1 MAPRPQPRTMANE
14 KEESEKTRDSAQ
26 LLNEDEKAIIEDQL
40 HIPEVKVGYLS
51 LYRYANKKEIAIMLV
66 SLMAAIVAGAV
77 LPLMTLVFGS
87 FAGSFTNFY
96 SSSTAEAAFKHQTH
110 KFTLYFIYLGIT
122 SFVTVYISM
131 VGFSYTGERLT
142 QKIRELYLRAV
153 FRQNV
158 AFFDFLGSGEITTR
172 ITADMNLVQDG
183 VSQKVALVI
192 SGFAMFVS
200 ALVVGFVRSWKL
212 TLVMLSATLA
222 FLLAMCTVGKA
233 MKNNQTRSV
242 NAFATAGTLSEEV
255 ISSARN
261 VNAFGSQE
269 RLGKK
274 YNVYLNEA
282 ARYDFKGK
290 FYLGLLLAV
299 MMCILNLQFGLAFWQ
314 GSRFYH
320 DGDLTISQILTV
332 IMATMIAGASIGHNL
347 PHLGSFGLAAAAA
360 TKIFSTIERTPPID
374 PESDKGGKPDSV
386 TGTIEFK
393 NIKHVY
399 PSRTDTLI
407 LDSFSLVIPAGKM
420 TAIVGP
426 SGSGKSTLFGLVERF
441 YSPLSGDILLDG
453 QDIRNLN
460 LRWLR
465 GNMSLVS
472 QEPVLFSATI
482 YESIEHGLIGTEY
495 ENASKDVKTKL
506 IEDAAKTANAYDFIN
521 GLPEGFQSRVG
532 ERGSLLSGGQK
543 QRIAIARAVVS
554 NPKILL
560 LDEATASLDTKSESA
575 VQDALDRASKGRTTL
590 VIAHRL
596 STIKGADNIVVMAS
610 GKIVEQGTH
619 HQLLSQKNMYST
631 LVQAQELRSKT
642 GANHDNSPASSL
654 EIIGDEK
661 VHTLD
666 LVRSAT
672 NPKNTDKP
680 SDADKEE
687 LYTTWQLIKFIWALN
702 KEEQHFMIIG
712 FVFATLAGFSY
723 PVQSIFFGNAI
734 NAILFPSV
742 STGGH
747 PVNFWSAMFLML
759 GFAAM
764 FFYLG
769 QGIAFGFASARLIR
783 RARAR
788 TFHAILRQDLS
799 FFDRDEVTSGSLAA
813 FLSTEASHLA
823 GISGTTLASIL
834 NSCATI
840 IGALAIS
847 ISFGWKLALVCAS
860 TMPFLLACG
869 FLRIWVVVQL
879 EGRAKK
885 KTDAGGFACE
895 AASSIRTVASLTL
908 ERDLSEKYHQ
918 KLEAQA
924 VENLRFS
931 TLSCILYALSQSL
944 MLFALA
950 LTFWYGGTLILSKEY
965 TLVQFFI
972 CYAAI
977 LNGSQAAGAVFAYA
991 PDMGNAKHSAQVLK
1005 ALLTRVPKIDSWST
1019 KGERIG
1025 QLKGQIEL
1033 KDVRFSYP
1041 QRPEQPVLKGVS
1053 FEAQPGQF
1061 IALVGASG
1069 SGKSTVMA
1077 LLERF
1082 YDPTSG
1088 SVLIDGLDIP
1098 SYNLQDYR
1106 SQLALVSQET
1116 MLYTGTIR
1124 ENILADKE
1132 NVEEDVI
1139 VQACKDA
1146 NIYEFIVSLPD
1157 GFNTLVGAKGNLL
1170 SGGQRQRLAIARA
1183 LLRDPKILL
1192 LDEATS
1198 SLDSSSEAAV
1208 QAALDKAAKGRTTI
1222 AIAHRLSTTQHADC
1236 IYVFDSG
1243 RIVEKGRHDELMSRR
1258 GVYWE
1263 LGRLQELGV

>member
-1 MAPRPQPRTMANE
+1 MVTE
-14 KEESEKTRDSAQ
+14 KGESENTRNST
-26 LLNEDEKAIIEDQL
+26 LLLTEDEKAIIEKQL
-40 HIPEVKVGYLS
+40 HVPEAQVGYTS
-51 LYRYANKKEIAIMLV
+51 LYRYANKKEIIIMLV
-66 SLMAAIVAGAV
+66 SSIAAIIAGAV
-77 LPLMTLVFGS
+77 LPLMTLVFGN

-96 SSSTAEAAFKHQTH
+96 ASSTEEEAFMHQIR
-110 KFTLYFIYLGIT
+110 KYTLYFVYLGIT

-142 QKIRELYLRAV
+142 QKIRELYLQAV
-153 FRQNV
+153 FRQNI
-158 AFFDFLGSGEITTR
+158 AFFDFLGPGEITTR

-192 SGFAMFVS
+192 TGFAMFIS

-212 TLVMLSATLA
+212 TLVMLSATVA
-222 FLLAMCTVGKA
+222 ILLTMGSVGKA

-242 NAFATAGTLSEEV
+242 DAFATAGTLAEEV

-274 YNVYLNEA
+274 YEVYLNEA
-282 ARYDFKGK
+282 AKYDYKAK
-290 FYLGLLLAV
+290 FYLGLLLAM
-299 MMCILNLQFGLAFWQ
+299 MMCIINLQFGLAFWQ
-314 GSRFYH
+314 GSRFFH
-320 DGDLTISQILTV
+320 DGDLGVSQILTV
-332 IMATMIAGASIGHNL
+332 IIAAMIAGISIGHNL
-347 PHLGSFGLAAAAA
+347 PHIGSFGLAAAAA
-360 TKIFSTIERTPPID
+360 AKIFSTIERTPPID
-374 PESDKGGKPDSV
+374 PDSDNGAKPDSV

-393 NIKHVY
+393 NVKHVY
-399 PSRTDTLI
+399 PSRTDTLV
-407 LDSFSLVIPAGKM
+407 LDNFSLVIPAGQM
-420 TAIVGP
+420 TAIVGA
-426 SGSGKSTLFGLVERF
+426 SGSGKSTLFGLIERF
-441 YSPLSGDILLDG
+441 YSPLSGDILFDG
-453 QDIRNLN
+453 QDIRGLN
-460 LRWLR
+460 LKWLR
-465 GNMSLVS
+465 RNMSLVS
-472 QEPVLFSATI
+472 QEPVLFSVTI

-506 IEDAAKTANAYDFIN
+506 IEDAAKIANAYDFIN
-521 GLPEGFQSRVG
+521 NLPEGFQSRVG

-596 STIKGADNIVVMAS
+596 STIKGADNIVVMTG

-619 HQLLSQKNMYST
+619 HQLLSQKSIYST

-642 GANHDNSPASSL
+642 GANRDQTQNRGSL

-661 VHTLD
+661 AQTLD

-672 NPKNTDKP
+672 NPNTSNKP
-680 SDADKEE
+680 LDAGDEE
-687 LYTTWQLIKFIWALN
+687 IYTTWNLIKFIWALN
-702 KEEQHFMIIG
+702 KEEQHIMIIG
-712 FVFATLAGFSY
+712 FLFATLAGFSY

-734 NAILFPSV
+734 NAISFPSV

-747 PVNFWSAMFLML
+747 PVNFWAAMFLML
-759 GFAAM
+759 GFVAM
-764 FFYLG
+764 FFYLI
-769 QGIAFGFASARLIR
+769 QGTALAFASAKLIR

-788 TFHAILRQDLS
+788 AFQSILRQDMS

-813 FLSTEASHLA
+813 FLSIEANYLA
-823 GISGTTLASIL
+823 GISGATLGSIL
-834 NSCATI
+834 TSCATI
-840 IGALAIS
+840 VGALAIS

-869 FLRIWVVVQL
+869 FLRLWVIVQL
-879 EGRAKK
+879 EGRTKK

-908 ERDLSEKYHQ
+908 ERDLLEKYHQ
-918 KLEAQA
+918 KLEAQ
-924 VENLRFS
+924 VIDNLRFS

-944 MLFALA
+944 MLFAIA
-950 LTFWYGGTLILSKEY
+950 LTFWYGGTLILHREY
-965 TLVQFFI
+965 TIVQFFI

-977 LNGSQAAGAVFAYA
+977 INGSQAAGAVFAYA
-991 PDMGNAKHSAQVLK
+991 PDMGNAKQSAQVLK
-1005 ALLTRVPKIDSWST
+1005 ALLTRIPQIDWWST
-1019 KGERIG
+1019 KGERIEH
-1025 QLKGQIEL
+1025 LEGQIEL

-1041 QRPEQPVLKGVS
+1041 QRPEQPVLKGIS
-1053 FEAQPGQF
+1053 LSAQPGQF

-1077 LLERF
+1077 LMERF

-1088 SVLIDGLDIP
+1088 NVLIDGLGIS

-1146 NIYEFIVSLPD
+1146 NIYEFIISLPD

-1198 SLDSSSEAAV
+1198 SLDSTSEAAV

-1236 IYVFDSG
+1236 IYVFDRG
-1243 RIVEKGRHDELMSRR
+1243 RIVEKGRHDELMSKR

-1263 LGRLQELGV
+1263 LGRLQELTV